1 MQTRNS
7 SKSGIFLMEL
17 ILSILFFS
25 IAAAVCVKLF
35 VTSHNLS
42 DRSVKL
48 NEAVA
53 MAENIAEAF
62 YGSNGEKE
70 AFMALF
76 PEMKND
82 TESGEQTKLLLEN
95 PDQGISAIVILD
107 SSAELKVCEIRIGT
121 LEQVEDTIRNG
132 SGFDPLYE
140 LHLSLFPQ
148 EENTDETK

>member
-1 MQTRNS
+1 
-7 SKSGIFLMEL
+7 MEL

-82 TESGEQTKLLLEN
+82 TESGEQTKFLLEN
-95 PDQGISAIVILD
+95 PDQGINAIVILD
-107 SSAELKVCEIRIGT
+107 SSAELTTCDVRIETRKQTEEELQKGI
-121 LEQVEDTIRNG
+121 V
-132 SGFDPLYE
+132 FE

-148 EENTDETK
+148 EENTDEAK

>member
-70 AFMALF
+70 AFVALF

-82 TESGEQTKLLLEN
+82 TESGEQTKFLLEN

-107 SSAELKVCEIRIGT
+107 SSAELTTCDVRIGT
-121 LEQVEDTIRNG
+121 WKQAEEELQKGIV
-132 SGFDPLYE
+132 FDPLYE